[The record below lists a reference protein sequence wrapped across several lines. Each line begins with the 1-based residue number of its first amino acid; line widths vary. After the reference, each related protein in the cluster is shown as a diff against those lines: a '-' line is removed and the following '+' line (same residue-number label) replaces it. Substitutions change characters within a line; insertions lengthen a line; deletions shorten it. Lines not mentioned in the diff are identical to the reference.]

1 MNRYKIGQSAT
12 YEKVITDADV
22 RGFAEITGDKNPVH
36 LDDEYASKSRFN
48 KRIAHGFLTGA
59 MISKILGM
67 DFPGPGTVYLS
78 QSMKFLAPCYIGENL
93 KAVVTVTDIN
103 EEKKNMTLS
112 TEIFNSEGKLILTGE
127 AKVIPPM

>member
-12 YEKVITDADV
+12 YEKTITDADV

-112 TEIFNSEGKLILTGE
+112 TEIFNSDGTLILTGE

>member
-12 YEKVITDADV
+12 YEKTITDADV

-112 TEIFNSEGKLILTGE
+112 TEIFDSEGKLILTGE
-127 AKVIPPM
+127 AKVMPPI